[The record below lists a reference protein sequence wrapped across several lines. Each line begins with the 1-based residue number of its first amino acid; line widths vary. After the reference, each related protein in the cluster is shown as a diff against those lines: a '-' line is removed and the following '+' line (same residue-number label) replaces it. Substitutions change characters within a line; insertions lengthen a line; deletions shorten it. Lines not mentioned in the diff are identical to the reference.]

1 MIENHEQLEISH
13 VITERRQGKDA
24 AVLTLN
30 LELDDLDV
38 VADELLKE
46 VRSRI
51 SHRLRSSDVVV
62 QLDGNEFVVL
72 LKDIRSPD
80 NAATVSKN
88 LIEIITEPFELRA
101 DITAKIDEPKNKIKV
116 GVKFVNNTKNIN

>member
-1 MIENHEQLEISH
+1 MIEHHEQLETSN

-80 NAATVSKN
+80 NAATVSQS

-116 GVKFVNNTKNIN
+116 GVKFVNNTKTFN

>member
-30 LELDDLDV
+30 LELADLDV